1 MPESSSHPL
10 QTNPTGSLPGMMEI
24 CQIVAQS
31 LDWKTSLDQVLPYF
45 RRLVIFDNFAVYQK
59 TELDTTNYEVIFARA
74 TGRGKT
80 TGEYISWGDATA
92 SQVFETGRQQVNQ
105 PIRSEEVDSNRL
117 EFPFIIGLP
126 IAFDETMY
134 CLVLV
139 RFGGPEYT
147 QQDKQTAAFLSC
159 MIGIL
164 LKQKRMQDQL
174 KEMQKE
180 KQLAMIQEDFI
191 STISHE
197 LISPI
202 GFIKGY
208 TTTLM
213 RSDTTWTADMQREFL
228 NIIDEETDRLEELI
242 DNLLDSSRLQSGSLQ
257 MDKQPVQLDT
267 LIRDVAMRAK
277 VHQSDLKIHT
287 LIGNALP
294 RTLGDSRRL
303 TQVFENLISNAI
315 KYAPGSSLTITSEV
329 LNHQIHLTFTDD
341 GPGVASRYL
350 PNLFKKFYRNPDNPT
365 ESRGTGLGLF
375 ICKQIIDAHNGE
387 IFAESEHGK
396 GLVIHILLPI
406 APNQPGRGV

>member
-1 MPESSSHPL
+1 MTDPSTAPL

-24 CQIVAQS
+24 CQIIAQS
-31 LDWKTSLDQVLPYF
+31 IDWKVSLDQVLPYF

-59 TELDTTNYEVIFARA
+59 IDQDTTNYEVIFARA
-74 TGRGKT
+74 LGRGKT

-105 PIRSEEVDSNRL
+105 PIRSEEIDSNRL

-126 IAFDETMY
+126 ISFGETMY
-134 CLVLV
+134 SLVLV

-147 QQDKQTAAFLSC
+147 QQDKQTAVFLSC
-159 MIGIL
+159 LIGIL
-164 LKQKRMQDQL
+164 LKQKRMQEQL
-174 KEMQKE
+174 LEMERE
-180 KQLAMIQEDFI
+180 KQQAMMQEDFI

-213 RSDTTWTADMQREFL
+213 RSDTTWTAEMQREFL

-257 MDKQPVQLDT
+257 MDKHPVQLDT

-277 VHQSDLKIHT
+277 VHQSDLDIHS
-287 LIGNALP
+287 LITTSLP
-294 RTLGDSRRL
+294 RILGDSRRL

-315 KYAPGSSLTITSEV
+315 KYAPGSALTITAEV
-329 LNHQIHLTFTDD
+329 LNHQIHLIFADT
-341 GPGVASRYL
+341 GPGVPSRYL
-350 PNLFKKFYRNPDNPT
+350 PNLFKKFYRNPENPT

-375 ICKQIIDAHNGE
+375 ICKQIIEGHNGE

-396 GLVIHILLPI
+396 GLTIHILLPI
-406 APNQPGRGV
+406 AQSHPGRGV